1 MFAILD
7 VVRINVG
14 PNFVNF
20 TRLATQKYT
29 VIADPNDRN
38 VNWTWLH
45 RYSWGNKFSRQ
56 QRV

>member
-29 VIADPNDRN
+29 VIADPNDWN
-38 VNWTWLH
+38 VN
-45 RYSWGNKFSRQ
+45 
-56 QRV
+56 